1 MSNPC
6 HFGAVL
12 PRKFPHILEQIFLYL
27 DYESFKTCFEVCK
40 TWKEL
45 MVSDRVQREA
55 KDIFYAEIEEDNK
68 KLVRAAREG
77 RMSII
82 IRLLS
87 INMVDIN
94 IMSNMI
100 DLYDEEQQEAA
111 AGFVRHR
118 RPPL

>member
-45 MVSDRVQREA
+45 MVSDRVQRKA
-55 KDIFYAEIEEDNK
+55 KDTFYVEIEEDKK
-68 KLVRAAREG
+68 KLVRA
-77 RMSII
+77 
-82 IRLLS
+82 
-87 INMVDIN
+87 D
-94 IMSNMI
+94 
-100 DLYDEEQQEAA
+100 
-111 AGFVRHR
+111 H
-118 RPPL
+118 